1 MVHSEEKQWQMM
13 FLFTIPE
20 AVQDAIVYCQRSLRD
35 FVRLHET
42 LAAQINKLG
51 GKQRISARQY
61 LKELEEEIVSIGG
74 EQKILVG
81 MLTENVRSF
90 QLYVRVTKMVDI
102 GNEMADGYVS
112 FLLRRSMEM
121 PVVPKKLPP
130 GVTIRRSAAELAEHY
145 SIENILKLYRDEC
158 ARKSKHPQWPS
169 GSKEGEEKQ
178 KPNVSSTKRTVTVS
192 PSRSLLKRTQERP
205 NEFAPAVINVAA
217 RQMQRPFEGI
227 GKQQKPQLQTPVE
240 VKRESVAP
248 VVAPSA
254 PPSKQPRKE
263 LIEVKVEYP
272 EPKQQW
278 PLPSGVWKPGS
289 RGRPPNAAKRAAA
302 LLEAAQ
308 KAQPNKVPKLPAV
321 EHVQS
326 SNDSSGDELVVMTAA
341 YRQSRSNLQQA
352 LANLVGQRK
361 SDEPVTARPM
371 LTAAANLAKRIKPTT
386 TTNST
391 SSGGAKLVK
400 YSSSTV
406 VEISSG
412 SSPNS
417 RSSSPSSGDS
427 FDRRSPVSDFPP
439 IASEPPVPT
448 PLSIYE
454 LEQPVFLKFFGLYT
468 PTEVQALRERK
479 RERKRRSCN
488 STERKDFHYGRLDYY
503 EQQQRRP
510 VSQRPV
516 LYSPPVTVAKKRKAL
531 PPAPTVATTSSMQ
544 VVSGNSG
551 RSAAGPSRSFKHILS
566 GLEDTSCIVC
576 FKRGYTEELSSC
588 MNCCNIYH
596 IDCHD
601 SNDPKASDELSL
613 RQRENLC
620 PNCL

>member
-13 FLFTIPE
+13 FLFPIPE
-20 AVQDAIVYCQRSLRD
+20 AVQDGIVYCQRSLRD
-35 FVRLHET
+35 FVKLHET

-51 GKQRISARQY
+51 GNQRTKARQY

-81 MLTENVRSF
+81 LLTENLRSF
-90 QLYVRVTKMVDI
+90 QLYVRVTKMVNI
-102 GNEMADGYVS
+102 GNEMADGYVTY
-112 FLLRRSMEM
+112 LLRRSMEM
-121 PVVPKKLPP
+121 PAVPKKLPP
-130 GVTIRRSAAELAEHY
+130 GVTVRRSAAELAEHY

-158 ARKSKHPQWPS
+158 GRKSKHPQWPS
-169 GSKEGEEKQ
+169 GSKEDEEKQ
-178 KPNVSSTKRTVTVS
+178 KPTVSSQRPVTVS
-192 PSRSLLKRTQERP
+192 PSRSLLKRRQDRPVESEPLVTNVASRQER
-205 NEFAPAVINVAA
+205 
-217 RQMQRPFEGI
+217 RPFEGI
-227 GKQQKPQLQTPVE
+227 GKQQQSREQIPLE
-240 VKRESVAP
+240 VKQKS
-248 VVAPSA
+248 VVAVAASGT
-254 PPSKQPRKE
+254 PSKQSRKE
-263 LIEVKVEYP
+263 SIEVKVEYP

-302 LLEAAQ
+302 LLEATQ
-308 KAQPNKVPKLPAV
+308 KLQTKVPIAIKVPKPQVVV
-321 EHVQS
+321 EVVES
-326 SNDSSGDELVVMTAA
+326 SNDSSGDEPVEMTAA

-352 LANLVGQRK
+352 LANLVGHRK
-361 SDEPVTARPM
+361 CDEAVTARPM
-371 LTAAANLAKRIKPTT
+371 LTAAANLAKRVKPTT
-386 TTNST
+386 TTT
-391 SSGGAKLVK
+391 SSGGAKLVR

-406 VEISSG
+406 IEISSG

-417 RSSSPSSGDS
+417 RSSSPSSADS

-454 LEQPVFLKFFGLYT
+454 LEQPAFLKFFGLYT
-468 PTEVQALRERK
+468 PKEVQALRERK

-488 STERKDFHYGRLDYY
+488 STERKDFHYGRFDYY
-503 EQQQRRP
+503 EQQQRRT

-531 PPAPTVATTSSMQ
+531 PPAPTASSSVQVAGGSS
-544 VVSGNSG
+544 GG
-551 RSAAGPSRSFKHILS
+551 SAAGPSASFKHILG
-566 GLEDTSCIVC
+566 GLEDTSCFVC
-576 FKRGYTEELSSC
+576 LKRGYTEELSSC

-596 IDCHD
+596 IDCHEF
-601 SNDPKASDELSL
+601 SDPKASDEHLI